1 MKKVESIWAELSAKT
16 QEVAQESTE
25 LSEEVKVELALMD
38 DLDRLSGDVK
48 EITFDHRSAIMQFEE
63 AAQKLKARVKGNV
76 NQSVDLLTA
85 INDAEKMASD
95 LGVDINISKHQ
106 TILDNYY
113 KVTQDLDELL
123 RKV

>member
-1 MKKVESIWAELSAKT
+1 MRVQKIWAELSAKE

>member
-1 MKKVESIWAELSAKT
+1 MKKVESIWAELSAKE

>member
-1 MKKVESIWAELSAKT
+1 MKKVEKLWAELSAKA

>member
-1 MKKVESIWAELSAKT
+1 MKKVESIWAELSAKA

-25 LSEEVKVELALMD
+25 LSEEKVELALMD

-76 NQSVDLLTA
+76 QQSVDLLTA
-85 INDAEKMASD
+85 INNAEKMASD
-95 LGVDINISKHQ
+95 LGVDINLSKYQ

>member
-1 MKKVESIWAELSAKT
+1 MKVQKIWAELSAKT

>member
-95 LGVDINISKHQ
+95 LEVDINISKHQ

>member
-1 MKKVESIWAELSAKT
+1 MKKVESIWAELSAKA
-16 QEVAQESTE
+16 QEVSQESTE

-95 LGVDINISKHQ
+95 LGVDINISKYQ

>member
-1 MKKVESIWAELSAKT
+1 MKQVEKIWAELSAK
-16 QEVAQESTE
+16 EVAQESTE

-85 INDAEKMASD
+85 INNAEKMASD
-95 LGVDINISKHQ
+95 LGVDVNLSKYQ

>member
-1 MKKVESIWAELSAKT
+1 MMRVQKIWAELSAKE

>member
-1 MKKVESIWAELSAKT
+1 MKKVESIWAELSAKA

-48 EITFDHRSAIMQFEE
+48 EMTFDHRSAIMQFEE

-95 LGVDINISKHQ
+95 LGVDINISKYQ